1 MRRPAPA
8 TLRGAGR
15 AREVHVDDNIGKK
28 LGAEFLGTFLLVLGG
43 CGSAIFAAA
52 ALGTTKDVLGIGGAK
67 LPVAGVVNY
76 GIGYMGVVL
85 AFGLTV
91 VCGAYALGHVS
102 GGHFNPAVS
111 VGLATA
117 GRFSWKDL
125 PAYVVTQCVGA
136 IAAVAVLW
144 AIQTSRPGGFTIGQ
158 GSFASNAYGQENGR
172 VFFDLPG
179 AFIAELVLTAM
190 FVVVILGVTTKAAS
204 KAQAALGIGLML
216 TLIHLISIPITN
228 TSVNP
233 ARSLGPALFE
243 RGTALTQ
250 LWLFIVAPLLGGAI
264 GAVVWKLATGGDETQ
279 TGESEAEGVELT

>member
-1 MRRPAPA
+1 M
-8 TLRGAGR
+8 LMS
-15 AREVHVDDNIGKK
+15 KK
-28 LGAEFLGTFLLVLGG
+28 LGAEFIGTFLLVLGG

-52 ALGTTKDVLGIGGAK
+52 ALGTTKGAVGVGGVA
-67 LPVAGVVNY
+67 LPAAGVVNN
-76 GIGYMGVVL
+76 GIGYLGVSL

-91 VCGAYALGHVS
+91 LCGAYALGHVS

-117 GRFSWKDL
+117 KRFPWKDL
-125 PAYVVTQCVGA
+125 PAYVIVQCAGA

-144 AIQTSRPGGFTIGQ
+144 SIQTSRPGGFEIAQ

-172 VFFDLPG
+172 IFYDLTG
-179 AFIAELVLTAM
+179 AAIAEVVLTAL
-190 FVVVILGVTTKAAS
+190 FVIVILGITTKAAS
-204 KAQAALGIGLML
+204 KAQAAIGIGLML

-243 RGTALTQ
+243 GGTALSQ
-250 LWLFIVAPLLGGAI
+250 LWLFIVAPIVGGAL
-264 GAVVWKLATGGDETQ
+264 GAVVWRLAPGGDEVQ
-279 TGESEAEGVELT
+279 TGELEAEAPDADRA

>member
-1 MRRPAPA
+1 MVQ
-8 TLRGAGR
+8 T
-15 AREVHVDDNIGKK
+15 KK

-43 CGSAIFAAA
+43 CGSAIFAAR
-52 ALGTTKDVLGIGGAK
+52 ALAPVEGKVGIGNVDIG
-67 LPVAGVVNY
+67 VASISDF
-76 GIGYMGVVL
+76 GIGYLGVSL

-91 VCGAYALGHVS
+91 LCGAYALGHVS

-117 GRFSWKDL
+117 KRFDWKDV

-136 IAAVAVLW
+136 IAAVAALW
-144 AIQTSRPGGFTIGQ
+144 AIQTSKPGGFEISQ

-172 VFFDLPG
+172 IFYDLPG
-179 AFIAELVLTAM
+179 AAIAEVVLTAL
-190 FVVVILGVTTKAAS
+190 FVIVILGITTKAAA
-204 KAQAALGIGLML
+204 KAQAAIGIGLML

-243 RGTALTQ
+243 RGTALGQ
-250 LWLFIVAPLLGGAI
+250 LWLFIVAPIVGGAL
-264 GAVVWKLATGGDETQ
+264 GAVIWRAATGGDDYQ
-279 TGESEAEGVELT
+279 TGELEAQSPDPDRA

>member
-1 MRRPAPA
+1 MLA
-8 TLRGAGR
+8 
-15 AREVHVDDNIGKK
+15 KK

-52 ALGTTKDVLGIGGAK
+52 ALGTTKGVVGVGGIE
-67 LPVAGVVNY
+67 LPAAGVVNN
-76 GIGYMGVVL
+76 GIGYLGVSF

-91 VCGAYALGHVS
+91 LCGAYAFGHVS

-111 VGLATA
+111 MGLATA
-117 GRFSWKDL
+117 KRFDWKDV
-125 PAYVVTQCVGA
+125 PAYILVQSIGA

-144 AIQTSRPGGFTIGQ
+144 SIQSSKPGGLKIGQ

-172 VFFDLPG
+172 VFYNLAG
-179 AFIAELVLTAM
+179 AAIAEVVLTAL
-190 FVVVILGVTTKAAS
+190 FIIVILGVTTKAAS
-204 KAQAALGIGLML
+204 KAQAAIGIGLML

-243 RGTALTQ
+243 GGTALTQ
-250 LWLFIVAPLLGGAI
+250 LWLFIAAPIVGGVL
-264 GAVVWKLATGGDETQ
+264 GAVIWKFATGGDEAQ
-279 TGESEAEGVELT
+279 TGESEAEGVELA

>member
-1 MRRPAPA
+1 MMP
-8 TLRGAGR
+8 
-15 AREVHVDDNIGKK
+15 KK

-52 ALGTTKDVLGIGGAK
+52 ALGTTKELVGVGGVA
-67 LPVAGVVNY
+67 LPAAGVVNN
-76 GIGYMGVVL
+76 GIGYLGVAL

-91 VCGAYALGHVS
+91 LCGAYALGHVS

-117 GRFSWKDL
+117 GRFAWKDL
-125 PAYVVTQCVGA
+125 PVYVAAQCVGA

-144 AIQTSRPGGFTIGQ
+144 GIQTSRPGSFSITQ
-158 GSFASNAYGQENGR
+158 GAFASNAYGQENGR
-172 VFFDLPG
+172 VFYDLPG
-179 AFIAELVLTAM
+179 AAIAEVVLTAL
-190 FVVVILGVTTKAAS
+190 FVIVILGITTKAAA
-204 KAQAALGIGLML
+204 KAQAAIGIGLML

-243 RGTALTQ
+243 GGTALGQ
-250 LWLFIVAPLLGGAI
+250 LWLFIVAPVVGGAL
-264 GAVVWKLATGGDETQ
+264 GAVIWKVATGGDDVQ
-279 TGESEAEGVELT
+279 TGELEAESVDPGRA

>member
-1 MRRPAPA
+1 VTVKAY
-8 TLRGAGR
+8 
-15 AREVHVDDNIGKK
+15 KW
-28 LGAEFLGTFLLVLGG
+28 GAEFIGTFVLVLGG
-43 CGSAIFAAA
+43 CGSAIFAAKALTTARNEIGVGGIQLDA
-52 ALGTTKDVLGIGGAK
+52 AGI
-67 LPVAGVVNY
+67 VNS
-76 GIGYMGVVL
+76 GIGYLGVAL

-91 VCGAYALGHVS
+91 VCSAYALGHVS

-117 GRFSWKDL
+117 KRFDWKDV
-125 PAYVVTQCVGA
+125 PVYVVVQCLGA

-144 AIQTSRPGGFTIGQ
+144 SIQSGRPGGFEIAQ

-172 VFFDLPG
+172 IFYDLP
-179 AFIAELVLTAM
+179 AAAVAEVVLTAL
-190 FVVVILGVTTKAAS
+190 FVIVILGVTTKAAS

-250 LWLFIVAPLLGGAI
+250 LWLFIVAPLLGGVI
-264 GAVVWKLATGGDETQ
+264 GAVAWKLATGGDEHQ
-279 TGESEAEGVELT
+279 TGEVEAEGVEEA